1 MNLQRI
7 YWFLKHLEQRLS
19 ANNRIILAK
28 KKSYITTITTMGIF
42 NNTNNH
48 HSIKVPFKQIRFH
61 VGCFLASSLCLWKPF
76 KELQKPRQTTF
87 RMQRIKNPFKKN
99 CRIKMAKHLQESV
112 SCCQSQSV
120 PWFRVEMIFRMKKS
134 NKIHLQMCFKRNS
147 LHLNN

>member
-87 RMQRIKNPFKKN
+87 RMQRIKNPFKKLSHKN
-99 CRIKMAKHLQESV
+99 GKTSSRKRFLLSESKCALI
-112 SCCQSQSV
+112 SCWNDLSNEKVKWNSFADVFQ
-120 PWFRVEMIFRMKKS
+120 KKFLAFE
-134 NKIHLQMCFKRNS
+134 N
-147 LHLNN
+147 